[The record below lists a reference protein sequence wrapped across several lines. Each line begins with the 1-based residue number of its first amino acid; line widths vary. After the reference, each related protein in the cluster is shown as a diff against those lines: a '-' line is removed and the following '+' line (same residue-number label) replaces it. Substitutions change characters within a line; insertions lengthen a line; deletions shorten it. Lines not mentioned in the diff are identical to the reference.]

1 MKAVLV
7 IILLALLSLGAAG
20 GLLAQEDEE
29 PINVV
34 ATIGMIADA
43 ARIIGGDR
51 VEVIQLMGEGVDPH
65 LYVATASDTL
75 LFVEAE
81 IILYNGLNLE
91 PGLIH
96 VIEQIGRRGVTVAA
110 VAEAVREELRLDD
123 EELQAD
129 DPHVWMD
136 VGRWMIVV
144 EAIAEVFTEYN
155 PDHAEEY
162 LDRAA
167 AYLEELEEL
176 DEQVRAAIESIPEG
190 KRILV
195 TAHDAFGYFGDAY
208 GIEVFAP
215 QAMTTEAE
223 VGVEDIRATVE
234 LLVTREIPA
243 IFVETTVSPDTVM
256 AVVEAAAA
264 RDWQVIIAE
273 PELYSDAMG
282 PLDTFEGTYIGM
294 ITANTNAIVRNLGG
308 EVFVPVPDDEDTDD
322 ED

>member
-7 IILLALLSLGAAG
+7 IILLALLALGGAG
-20 GLLAQEDEE
+20 GALADEE
-29 PINVV
+29 ELINAV

-110 VAEAVREELRLDD
+110 VAEAVPEELRLND

-144 EAIAEVFTEYN
+144 EAVAQVFAEYD
-155 PDHAEEY
+155 PDHADEY

-167 AYLEELEEL
+167 DYLEQLEEL

-190 KRILV
+190 QRVLV

-208 GIEVFAP
+208 GMEVFAP

-264 RDWQVIIAE
+264 RGWQVTIAE

-308 EVFVPVPDDEDTDD
+308 DVFVPVPDDEDTDD